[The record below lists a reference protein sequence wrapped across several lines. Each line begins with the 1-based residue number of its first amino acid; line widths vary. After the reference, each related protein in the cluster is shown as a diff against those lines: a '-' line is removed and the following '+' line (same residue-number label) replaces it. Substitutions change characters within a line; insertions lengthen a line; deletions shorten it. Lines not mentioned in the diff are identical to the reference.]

1 MTSRLFNSLNLNAE
15 IACKWKVRIANY
27 YCLEQCTVEFQNT
40 IQRKK
45 SKINNF
51 GRERF

>member
-27 YCLEQCTVEFQNT
+27 YCLEQCTVGFHN
-40 IQRKK
+40 RKK
-45 SKINNF
+45 SKIKKF
-51 GRERF
+51 GRKRF